1 MTPLP
6 DWLVER
12 AALGEVPAV
21 SRDRID
27 RADPDELAE
36 RIAALRADSDAEL
49 ARHPA
54 AAAVALIEGRI
65 AANRRAVARD
75 RRRLWLGML
84 GTAAVAGALVVVLAR
99 RGPDAGVSPPHEE
112 AEITRV
118 KGSAR
123 LLAFRQVGDD
133 AERLEQ
139 DALVRAG
146 DRLQLRYHAGGQ
158 GYGVIASID
167 GAGAVTLHFP
177 ASEDAPAEATALA
190 PKLTTLPD
198 AYALDDAPH
207 FERFFFITSAAPL
220 DVQHSL
226 AAVRALAARG
236 DGATAA
242 LELPSGLHQWSL
254 RLRKPQRQEDRH
266 D

>member
-12 AALGEVPAV
+12 AALGEVPPV

-27 RADPDELAE
+27 RADPNELAE
-36 RIAALRADSDAEL
+36 RIAALRADSAAEL
-49 ARHPA
+49 AGHPA
-54 AAAVALIEGRI
+54 PAAVALIEGRI
-65 AANRRAVARD
+65 AAQRRSAARE
-75 RRRLWLGML
+75 RRRLWLGVL
-84 GTAAVAGALVVVLAR
+84 GTAAVASVLVVVLAR
-99 RGPDAGVSPPHEE
+99 RGGDAGVSPHEE
-112 AEITRV
+112 GEITRV
-118 KGSAR
+118 KGTAR
-123 LLAFRQVGDD
+123 LLAFRQVGDN

-139 DALVRAG
+139 DALVRSG
-146 DRLQLRYHAGGQ
+146 DRIQLRYHAGGQ

-167 GAGAVTLHFP
+167 GAGAVTLHYP

-207 FERFFFITSAAPL
+207 FERFFFITSAEPL